1 MFIPLQCETGMYELE
16 QFGIQLRFDY
26 KLLYLQLIQQSLKIK
41 DKLWEIRQLN
51 SGINSTNNG

>member
-1 MFIPLQCETGMYELE
+1 MFIPLQCETSMYELE

-41 DKLWEIRQLN
+41 DKLWAIRQLN